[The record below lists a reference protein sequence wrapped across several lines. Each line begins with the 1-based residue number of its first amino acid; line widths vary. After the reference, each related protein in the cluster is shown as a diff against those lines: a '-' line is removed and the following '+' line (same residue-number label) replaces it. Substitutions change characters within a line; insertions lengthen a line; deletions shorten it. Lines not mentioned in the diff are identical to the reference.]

1 MEDKIYD
8 LVSYQGDTL
17 AKKFKDYL
25 DDIFKDESETLL
37 YYKEPDYA
45 NISNVLPTFT
55 VCSKRYGIFVFLCY
69 DHTSEILTEITDKF
83 WNVQGNK
90 TKNKILDF
98 KDYCFKLDNDIK
110 MPSNEIYDEIPIHK
124 YVIFPL
130 INEENI
136 SVNLKRRDVTLLFED
151 FSSFKLLEGVP
162 EADIEDEDWGK
173 VLSVIQKSNI
183 LTKESE
189 YLVDTP
195 ISNVRD
201 AIAYNNQQ
209 ISLFDEDQLDAS
221 MIIAEGAQRIRG
233 LAGSGKTVIL
243 SIKAARLHRKY
254 KDAKI
259 IYAFSTHSLYNQ
271 VTKLVNKYYSKLTGE
286 KINPE
291 MLEIIHTWGGKYS
304 GPGVYYNICLSNGI
318 KPLAVKDLGGYPDKF
333 EEACRRLLSYNLKQE
348 YDYILLDE
356 AQDMPVSFFKLLEK
370 VTKPPKNI
378 IWAYDD
384 LQTIN
389 STKMP
394 EPKELFG
401 VNDDGS
407 LKVPLLPSNDF
418 ILKKSYR
425 NHKDV
430 LMSAVAFGFGM
441 YSENDFVQIIK
452 EKSTWEALGFSVEK
466 GLEFGEETIINRP
479 DENSPNKVDKEFKKL
494 PIINKYSANNIGEE
508 LNITAQNIV
517 KLITDELVKPEDI
530 MVIDLQKDSKKRLTF
545 LQSYLYQSGILSVMP
560 GLVEGAKDFMR
571 EDHVTLTTVRR
582 AKGNEVPIVFVL
594 GCEKIYL
601 ANNLYEKRTFRNML
615 FVAMTR
621 AKGWLYLSGQKD
633 VFDRFEEEVLK
644 MWSDIKGGYY
654 KFDFPTE
661 EAYKSIEKLNLLT
674 LNGERSEMLQNQA
687 EQLSDI
693 LGQSDVSELEM
704 FMDEETVKR
713 LERLILRRKAKE

>member
-1 MEDKIYD
+1 MQEKIYD
-8 LVSYQGDTL
+8 LVSFQGDRL
-17 AKKFKDYL
+17 ARKIKNYL
-25 DDIFKDESETLL
+25 DEVFKDESEAIL

-45 NISNVLPTFT
+45 TPTDILPTFT
-55 VCSKRYGIFVFLCY
+55 VCSKKYGIFVFIYY
-69 DHTSEILTEITDKF
+69 DYTSELLTEINDKF
-83 WNVQGNK
+83 WIIKGNK

-98 KDYCFKLDNDIK
+98 QDYCFKLDNDIK
-110 MPSNEIYDEIPIHK
+110 MPSNEIYEDIKIHK
-124 YVIFPL
+124 YVLFPL
-130 INEENI
+130 ISSETI
-136 SVNLKRRDVTLLFED
+136 SVNLKRQNVTLLFED
-151 FSSFKLLEGVP
+151 FNGYKLLKDIP
-162 EADIEDEDWGK
+162 EVNIDNEDWSK
-173 VLSVIQKSNI
+173 MLSVIQKSNI
-183 LTKESE
+183 LTKETE
-189 YLVDTP
+189 YIVDTP

-221 MIIAEGAQRIRG
+221 MTITEGAQRIRG

-259 IYAFSTHSLYNQ
+259 IYAFSTQSLYNQ

-286 KINPE
+286 KINPDK
-291 MLEIIHTWGGKYS
+291 LEIIHAWGGKYS

-318 KPLAVKDLGGYPDKF
+318 KPLTVRDLYGYPDKF
-333 EEACRRLLSYNLKQE
+333 EEACNRLLTNNLKQE
-348 YDYILLDE
+348 YDYILVDE

-389 STKMP
+389 STKIP

-401 VNDDGS
+401 VNNDGS
-407 LKVPLLPSNDF
+407 LKVPLLPSNDY

-430 LMSAVAFGFGM
+430 LMSALAFGFGM
-441 YSENDFVQIIK
+441 YSKNDFVQIIK
-452 EKSTWEALGFSVEK
+452 EKSTWESLGFFVEK
-466 GLEFGEETIINRP
+466 GLEFGEETIITRP
-479 DENSPNKVDKEFKKL
+479 TENSPNKIDQEFKSL
-494 PIINKYSANNIGEE
+494 PIVNKYAAVSTSEE
-508 LNITAQNIV
+508 LEVTAKHINH
-517 KLITDELVKPEDI
+517 LIYNELVKPEDI
-530 MVIDLQKDSKKRLTF
+530 MVVDLQRDSKKRLAT
-545 LQSYLYQSGILSVMP
+545 LQNYLYSNNILSVMP

-571 EDHVTLTTVRR
+571 ENHVTLTTVRR

-601 ANNLYEKRTFRNML
+601 ANSLYEKRTFRNML

-633 VFDRFEEEVLK
+633 VFNLFQEEVKK
-644 MWSDIKGGYY
+644 MWKDIQDGYY

-661 EAYKSIEKLNLLT
+661 EDFKSIEKLNLLT
-674 LNGERSEMLQNQA
+674 LDGERSEKLQNQA
-687 EQLSDI
+687 DQLADI

-704 FMDEETVKR
+704 FMDEETLKK
-713 LERLILRRKAKE
+713 LENLILRGKSKE